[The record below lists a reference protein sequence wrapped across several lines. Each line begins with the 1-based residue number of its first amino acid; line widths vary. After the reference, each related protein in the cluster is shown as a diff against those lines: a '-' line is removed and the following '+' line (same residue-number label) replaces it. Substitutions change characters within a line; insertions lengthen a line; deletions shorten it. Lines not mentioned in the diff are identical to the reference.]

1 MIQVLVLTP
10 CMLNEIK
17 HLIPPSPPKKKKLRE
32 NHKGEVSDTSSP
44 EKKTSDY
51 FFYRGNCV
59 RTIVAGKIRSLRK
72 LDGKPNA
79 NQTPT

>member
-10 CMLNEIK
+10 CMLHEID
-17 HLIPPSPPKKKKLRE
+17 HLIPPSQKKKKLRE

>member
-17 HLIPPSPPKKKKLRE
+17 HLIPPSPPKKKLRE

-44 EKKTSDY
+44 EKKPPTI

>member
-17 HLIPPSPPKKKKLRE
+17 HLTPPPPKKKELRE
-32 NHKGEVSDTSSP
+32 NHKGEVSDTSSS

-51 FFYRGNCV
+51 FIYRGNCV
-59 RTIVAGKIRSLRK
+59 RTIVAGKIHSLRR
-72 LDGKPNA
+72 LDGKSNA

>member
-17 HLIPPSPPKKKKLRE
+17 HLIPPPPPPKKKLRE

-44 EKKTSDY
+44 EKKNLRL
-51 FFYRGNCV
+51 FFFTV
-59 RTIVAGKIRSLRK
+59 VTA
-72 LDGKPNA
+72 
-79 NQTPT
+79 

>member
-17 HLIPPSPPKKKKLRE
+17 HLTPPPKKKELRE

-44 EKKTSDY
+44 EKKNLRL
-51 FFYRGNCV
+51 FFFTV
-59 RTIVAGKIRSLRK
+59 VTA
-72 LDGKPNA
+72 
-79 NQTPT
+79 